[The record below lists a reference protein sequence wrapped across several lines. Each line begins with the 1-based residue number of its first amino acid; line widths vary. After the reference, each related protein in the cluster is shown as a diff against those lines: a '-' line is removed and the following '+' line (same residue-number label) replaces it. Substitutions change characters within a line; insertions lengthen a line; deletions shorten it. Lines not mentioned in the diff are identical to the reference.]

1 MTQPFVP
8 PSYDN
13 APDATWA
20 TADLCDL
27 ALEAPQA
34 GLRILPPAYRAFGG
48 RSWYF
53 GALVVVSMPTP
64 DHVPSLASLLS
75 TPGEGRVLLVDAGG
89 VPTHAV
95 LGDRMAAMAVQSGW
109 SGIVIHGYV
118 RDTSVLARMPVG
130 VHALG
135 SVPNRAPAMVPA
147 AAGVQLTLHGQAF
160 RTGDWLYADDD
171 GVIVLARRHTD
182 LRTA

>member
-1 MTQPFVP
+1 MNQPFVP

-27 ALEAPQA
+27 ALEAPEA

-53 GALVVVSMPTP
+53 GELVVVPLPTSANA
-64 DHVPSLASLLS
+64 PSLSSLLS
-75 TPGEGRVLLVDAGG
+75 TPGQGRVLLVDAGG
-89 VPTHAV
+89 APTHAV

-118 RDTSVLARMPVG
+118 RDTSVLARMPLG

-135 SVPNRAPAMVPA
+135 SLPNRSRVMVPA
-147 AAGVQLTLHGQAF
+147 AAGTQVTLHDQAF
-160 RTGDWLYADDD
+160 RTGDWLYADED
-171 GVIVLARRHTD
+171 GVIVLARRHTE
-182 LRTA
+182 LRAG